1 MAYQITY
8 KIMSKNGI
16 ALIILVVEA
25 GLSAIG
31 VEFDPGTIEKL
42 VEGGL
47 ILAALL
53 LAIWNQVTRP
63 DVKGFILKK

>member
-8 KIMSKNGI
+8 KTMSKNGI

-53 LAIWNQVTRP
+53 LAIWNQINRP

>member
-1 MAYQITY
+1 
-8 KIMSKNGI
+8 MSKNGI

-42 VEGGL
+42 IEGAL

-53 LAIWNQVTRP
+53 LAVWNQVTRP
-63 DVKGFILKK
+63 DVKGFVLKK